1 MCKQCSCI
9 CKFYFNMHVCV
20 NTFAYSIAKSYR
32 NCFDIS
38 YIQCEYE
45 KICFENRI
53 LKKMEAKKSVHDTLR
68 KLEVEVIKKNSKI
81 SELQSE
87 LQKANEVTNQMK
99 ALLRSQLKFIDVSAK
114 QQMIML
120 QQHETIKKYKKQIV
134 RLRIKNRQKHM
145 TGPIKEDAKK
155 DEKAKYS
162 KEDMVQAL
170 MAVSKGSSL
179 GKASKQF
186 SVPKESLRQAK
197 LRADQANATKKE

>member
-1 MCKQCSCI
+1 
-9 CKFYFNMHVCV
+9 
-20 NTFAYSIAKSYR
+20 
-32 NCFDIS
+32 
-38 YIQCEYE
+38 
-45 KICFENRI
+45 
-53 LKKMEAKKSVHDTLR
+53 MEAKKSVHDTLR